1 MPEQP
6 AAELRRPRS
15 LGRMP
20 GRIPAA
26 ADFLMLSTMYSPPR
40 LPRRPILRGR
50 LVTQLDDGV
59 RETPL
64 TLVSAPAGSGKTTL
78 AATWLEHPGV
88 PWRVVW
94 LTLSEATGSPAEFWF
109 FVTEALSRAGLEL
122 PHTTSLPSG
131 PPAGDAFVTQLAAD
145 LLNRSEPV
153 VLVLDEVE
161 RIGDNEVLRQLDLLL
176 RLAAVRIRLVLLTRV
191 DPLLPMQRY
200 RLTGTMTQIRMAD
213 LAFTMDE
220 SRALLSS
227 SGLDL
232 SEQTVEALQART
244 QGWAAGL
251 QLVALAQEHRP
262 AEREV
267 GAPEWLPGAQD
278 ANLAEYLTG
287 EILGAQSEHLRD
299 FLLRTSVVDLLSVEL
314 AEALTEEAGA
324 AISLVTLVHHNIL
337 MEAVGDVPGCYHAH
351 PLFRELLRAQ
361 LAYES
366 PELLPELHARAG
378 RWFAEAGLV
387 GEAVSHLTAAGRWD
401 EVARLVVDGMLVGE
415 LLRPSAGGLAH
426 RIAGTPPAA
435 TGVGAAVVRA
445 AVAIGR
451 SELQVC
457 DESLDRVEE
466 QAPPGADLRL
476 DVAVWAT
483 RLAAAAAHGDHEQA
497 QAAASRLEAALR
509 DLRRDGAADAEPAVQ
524 ADDLW
529 SLLLPIR
536 GLVELHRGDLDAAS
550 ASLSAGV
557 TSCVAAGLGAEQVAN
572 LGRSALTEALL
583 GRLQHARE
591 LVDAAEKLLEEQ
603 AGSPD
608 APLPAAL
615 ALASAW
621 TDVEAGLPGPARST
635 LAAPRLPPDPLE
647 RVVVTTL
654 EAVLRSRIHR
664 AMAGGPNAP
673 EPREPVGPVP
683 GWLEDLLAQER
694 VALHLAAGRQV
705 EAGRVA
711 ARVPGPRSVRAEVTA
726 ARADLA
732 LGEGT
737 AAGRLDAAARERR
750 DGVPLDVQLDAWLL
764 EVQSRLEAGHR
775 DQAVAAARRAIRL
788 GRPEALRRPFHD
800 APDDVRRLWGSDAR
814 LADVARW
821 LSDGVVRPSRTTVL
835 PVPRRHGDGDEQPII
850 VDALSAR
857 ETEVLRHL
865 ADLLTTEEVA
875 EAMFVSVNTVKSH
888 IRSILRKLSVARR
901 NEAIR
906 RARELHVI

>member
-6 AAELRRPRS
+6 AVELRRPRS
-15 LGRMP
+15 LRRLP

-26 ADFLMLSTMYSPPR
+26 ADFLMLTTMYSPPR

-50 LVTQLDDGV
+50 LVTQLDEGV

-64 TLVSAPAGSGKTTL
+64 TLVSAPAGAGKTTL
-78 AATWLEHPGV
+78 AATWLERPGV

-109 FVTEALSRAGLEL
+109 FLTEALSRAGLDL
-122 PHTTSLPSG
+122 PHTTSLPAG
-131 PPAGDAFVTQLAAD
+131 PPAGDAFVTQLATD

-161 RIGDNEVLRQLDLLL
+161 RITDPEVLRQLDLLL

-213 LAFTMDE
+213 LAFTLEE

-232 SEQTVEALQART
+232 PEQTVQALQART

-251 QLVALAQEHRP
+251 QLAALAQEHRP
-262 AEREV
+262 AER
-267 GAPEWLPGAQD
+267 GAGAAEWLPGAQD

-287 EILGAQSEHLRD
+287 EILGAQPQHLRE
-299 FLLRTSVVDLLSVEL
+299 FLLRTSVVDLLTVGL
-314 AEALTEEAGA
+314 AEALTQEAGA

-337 MEAVGDVPGCYHAH
+337 MEAVGDVPGCYYAH

-366 PELLPELHARAG
+366 PDLLPELHARAG

-387 GEAVSHLTAAGRWD
+387 GQAVSHLAAAGRWD
-401 EVARLVVDGMLVGE
+401 EVARLVVDMLLVGE

-435 TGVGAAVVRA
+435 TGVGASVVRA

-457 DESLDRVEE
+457 DESLDRVGE
-466 QAPPGADLRL
+466 QTPPGEDLRL
-476 DVAVWAT
+476 DVAVCAT
-483 RLAAAAAHGDHEQA
+483 RLAAAAAHGDHEEA
-497 QAAASRLEAALR
+497 QATATRLEAALR
-509 DLRRDGAADAEPAVQ
+509 VLRVEGAVDAELAVQ
-524 ADDLW
+524 AEDLW
-529 SLLLPIR
+529 SLLLPTR
-536 GLVELHRGDLDAAS
+536 GMVELHRGDLDEAS
-550 ASLSAGV
+550 TSFSQGV

-591 LVDAAEKLLEEQ
+591 LVDAAVKLLEEQ
-603 AGSPD
+603 AGSTD

-621 TDVEAGLPGPARST
+621 ADVEAGLPEPARST
-635 LAAPRLPPDPLE
+635 LAAPRLTPEPLE
-647 RVVVTTL
+647 RVVVTAL
-654 EAVLRSRIHR
+654 EALLRSRIHR
-664 AMAGGPNAP
+664 AMVGGPNVP
-673 EPREPVGPVP
+673 EPRDPVGPVP
-683 GWLEDLLAQER
+683 RWLQDLLAQER
-694 VALHLAAGRQV
+694 VAVHLAAGRQA
-705 EAGRVA
+705 EARRVA
-711 ARVPGPRSVRAEVTA
+711 ARAAGPRSVRADVTA

-732 LGEGT
+732 VGART
-737 AAGRLDAAARERR
+737 AAGRLDAAAVERR

-764 EVQSRLEAGHR
+764 EAQSRLAAGHR

-788 GRPEALRRPFHD
+788 GRPEGLRRPFRD

-821 LSDGVVRPSRTTVL
+821 LSDGAVRPARTTGL
-835 PVPRRHGDGDEQPII
+835 PTPRRSSDGDEPII

-875 EAMFVSVNTVKSH
+875 DAMFVSVNTVKSH

-906 RARELHVI
+906 RARELNVI